1 MTSTA
6 SRVIKNSGFL
16 YIRIAVVTFLSLY
29 TTRLILDVLGASDF
43 GIYSIVGGVIAMLG
57 FLNGAMASATQRFMS
72 YSEGE
77 NDREKQKR
85 IFNISLRIHLA
96 ISLLLVLLLLVAGII
111 CFIYILN
118 IPPDRLFAAK
128 VVYACL
134 VISTAFSVSS
144 VPYEAV
150 LNAHEN
156 MLYYSIVGILDV
168 ALRLVVAVSLYY
180 VAVDKLISYG
190 VMMAVIPLITLT
202 IMRWYCHKHYEECKI
217 SLAKYY
223 DKAQAKEMVA
233 FAGWNFLSKAGNVI
247 VMQGSS
253 VVLNA
258 FGGVLVNAAHGI
270 ANQLAGYLL
279 VFSTNMQ
286 KALNPVIVK
295 KEGERNRQQMLAF
308 SLAGNKFSYLLFAFF
323 AIPVCIEMP
332 YILQLWLKEPPE
344 YAVLFCRLIVVRR
357 LVGQLTS
364 TFATSI
370 GATGNI
376 KQNSIMNAIIMGLS
390 LPAACLCYIMMGTP
404 IYTMYVVLIV
414 MVVLM
419 GACDTYYMWKQCDL
433 RVNLFFK
440 SVMLPCML
448 ITLLT
453 FLVGIPFHGMMSVG
467 FIRLVCVLAACFLAC
482 IVFGYT
488 IGMTTRERNIIKGI
502 VVNIITKVCK
512 KH

>member
-1 MTSTA
+1 MSSTA
-6 SRVIKNSGFL
+6 TRIIKNSGFL
-16 YIRIAVVTFLSLY
+16 YLRIAVVTFLSLY

-77 NDREKQKR
+77 NDKEKQKR
-85 IFNISLRIHLA
+85 IFNISLCIHFA
-96 ISLLLVLLLLVAGII
+96 ISLLLVVLLVIAGVI
-111 CFIYILN
+111 CFLYVLN
-118 IPPDRLFAAK
+118 IPADRLFVAK
-128 VVYACL
+128 VVYGCL
-134 VISTAFSVSS
+134 VLSTAFSVSS

-156 MLYYSIVGILDV
+156 MLYYSIVGILDA
-168 ALRLVVAVSLYY
+168 ALRLAVAISLYY
-180 VAVDKLISYG
+180 VAFDKLMAYG
-190 VMMAVIPLITLT
+190 VMMAIIPLITLT
-202 IMRWYCHKHYEECKI
+202 IMRWYCHTHYEECKI
-217 SLAKYY
+217 SLIKYY
-223 DKAQAKEMVA
+223 NKAQAKEMVT

-279 VFSTNMQ
+279 VFSSNMQ
-286 KALNPVIVK
+286 KALSPVIVK
-295 KEGERNRQQMLAF
+295 KEGEHNRQQMLAF

-357 LVGQLTS
+357 LIGQLTS

-370 GATGNI
+370 GATGDI
-376 KQNSIMNAIIMGLS
+376 KQNSIMNAVIMGLA
-390 LPAACLCYIMMGTP
+390 LPAACLCYMMGAP
-404 IYTMYVVLIV
+404 IYIMYIVLIA
-414 MVVLM
+414 MVILM
-419 GACDTYYMWKQCDL
+419 GVCDTYYMWKQCDL

-440 SVMLPCML
+440 SVILPCLL
-448 ITLLT
+448 ITILT
-453 FLVGIPFHGMMSVG
+453 FMVGMPFHWLMPVG
-467 FIRLVCVLAACFLAC
+467 FVRLACVLVACFLAC
-482 IVFGYT
+482 MASGYA
-488 IGMTTRERNIIKGI
+488 IGITAREKNVINGLVTNIFA
-502 VVNIITKVCK
+502 KVCK
-512 KH
+512 KL

>member
-1 MTSTA
+1 MSSIAT
-6 SRVIKNSGFL
+6 RIIKNSGFL
-16 YIRIAVVTFLSLY
+16 YIRIAVVMFLSLY
-29 TTRLILDVLGASDF
+29 ATRLILDVLGTSDF

-77 NDREKQKR
+77 NDKEKQKR
-85 IFNISLRIHLA
+85 IFNVSLCIHFA
-96 ISLLLVLLLLVAGII
+96 ISLLLVVLLAIVGVI
-111 CFIYILN
+111 CFMYVLN
-118 IPPDRLFAAK
+118 IPSDRFFAAK
-128 VVYACL
+128 VVYGCL
-134 VISTAFSVSS
+134 VLSTAFSVSS

-156 MLYYSIVGILDV
+156 MLYYSIVGILDA
-168 ALRLVVAVSLYY
+168 ALRMAVAVSLYY
-180 VAVDKLISYG
+180 VTADKLIAYG
-190 VMMAVIPLITLT
+190 VMMAVIPLITLS

-217 SLAKYY
+217 SFAKYY
-223 DKAQAKEMVA
+223 NKVQAKEMIT

-253 VVLNA
+253 IVLNA

-279 VFSTNMQ
+279 VFSSNMQ

-295 KEGERNRQQMLAF
+295 KEGEHNRRQMLAF

-323 AIPVCIEMP
+323 AIPVCLEMP

-357 LVGQLTS
+357 LIGQLTS

-370 GATGNI
+370 GATGDI
-376 KQNSIMNAIIMGLS
+376 KRNSILNAVILGLS
-390 LPAACLCYIMMGTP
+390 LPAACLCYMMGAP
-404 IYTMYVVLIV
+404 IYIMYVVLIV

-419 GACDTYYMWKQCDL
+419 GVCDTYYMWKQCDL
-433 RVNLFFK
+433 RVNLFFN
-440 SVMLPCML
+440 SVILPCMF
-448 ITLLT
+448 ITILT
-453 FLVGIPFHGMMSVG
+453 FLASIPFHLMMSMG
-467 FIRLVCVLAACFLAC
+467 LARLSCVLVVGFLAC
-482 IVFGYT
+482 LSSGYAV
-488 IGMTTRERNIIKGI
+488 GMTVREKNVINSMITNIF
-502 VVNIITKVCK
+502 VKVCK
-512 KH
+512 RR

>member
-6 SRVIKNSGFL
+6 NRVIKNSGFL

-43 GIYSIVGGVIAMLG
+43 GIYSIVGGVIAILG

-77 NDREKQKR
+77 NDKEKQKR
-85 IFNISLRIHLA
+85 IFNISLCIHFA
-96 ISLLLVLLLLVAGII
+96 ISLLLVVVLVIAGVI
-111 CFIYILN
+111 CFMYVLN
-118 IPPDRLFAAK
+118 IPSDRMFAAK
-128 VVYACL
+128 AVYGCL
-134 VISTAFSVSS
+134 ILSTAFSVSC

-156 MLYYSIVGILDV
+156 MLYYSIVGILDA
-168 ALRLVVAVSLYY
+168 ALRLVVAISLYY
-180 VAVDKLISYG
+180 IAADKLITYG

-202 IMRWYCHKHYEECKI
+202 IMRGYCHTHYEECKI

-223 DKAQAKEMVA
+223 NKAQAKEMVV

-253 VVLNA
+253 IVLNA

-295 KEGERNRQQMLAF
+295 KEGEHNRQQMVAF
-308 SLAGNKFSYLLFAFF
+308 SLAGNKFSYFLFAFF

-332 YILQLWLKEPPE
+332 YILQLWLKAPPE

-364 TFATSI
+364 TFVTSI
-370 GATGNI
+370 GATGDI

-390 LPAACLCYIMMGTP
+390 LPAACLCYMMGAP
-404 IYTMYVVLIV
+404 IYAMYVVLIV

-419 GACDTYYMWKQCDL
+419 GVCDTYYMREQCGL
-433 RVNLFFK
+433 QVNLFFK
-440 SVMLPCML
+440 SVIWPCLL
-448 ITLLT
+448 ITVLT
-453 FLVGIPFHGMMSVG
+453 FLAGMPFHLMMPIG
-467 FIRLVCVLAACFLAC
+467 FVRLTCVLSVCFLAC
-482 IVFGYT
+482 IAFGYV
-488 IGMTTRERNIIKGI
+488 IGMSLQERNI
-502 VVNIITKVCK
+502 VNGLIANILTKICRR
-512 KH
+512 H

>member
-1 MTSTA
+1 MSSITT
-6 SRVIKNSGFL
+6 RIIKNSGFL

-29 TTRLILDVLGASDF
+29 ATRLILDALGTSDF

-77 NDREKQKR
+77 NDKEKQKR
-85 IFNISLRIHLA
+85 IFNISLCIHFA
-96 ISLLLVLLLLVAGII
+96 ISLLLVVLLTIAGMI
-111 CFIYILN
+111 CFMYVLN
-118 IPPDRLFAAK
+118 IPSDRFFAAK
-128 VVYACL
+128 VVYGCL
-134 VISTAFSVSS
+134 VLSTAFSVSS

-156 MLYYSIVGILDV
+156 MFYYSIVGILDA
-168 ALRLVVAVSLYY
+168 ALRMAVAVSLYY
-180 VAVDKLISYG
+180 VAADKLIVYG
-190 VMMAVIPLITLT
+190 VMMAVIPLITLS

-217 SLAKYY
+217 SFAKYY
-223 DKAQAKEMVA
+223 NKVQAKEMIT

-253 VVLNA
+253 IVLNA

-295 KEGERNRQQMLAF
+295 KEGEHNRQQMLVF

-323 AIPVCIEMP
+323 AIPVCMEMP
-332 YILQLWLKEPPE
+332 YILQLWLKDPPE

-357 LVGQLTS
+357 LIGQLTS

-370 GATGNI
+370 GAMGDI
-376 KQNSIMNAIIMGLS
+376 KRNSIMNAVIMSLS
-390 LPAACLCYIMMGTP
+390 LPVACLCYMMGAP
-404 IYTMYVVLIV
+404 IYMMYVVLIV

-419 GACDTYYMWKQCDL
+419 GVCDTYYMWKQCDL
-433 RVNLFFK
+433 RVNLFFN
-440 SVMLPCML
+440 SVIQPCMF
-448 ITLLT
+448 ITILT
-453 FLVGIPFHGMMSVG
+453 FLAGIPFHLMMSVG
-467 FIRLVCVLAACFLAC
+467 FARLSCVLIICFLAC
-482 IVFGYT
+482 LSLGYT
-488 IGMTTRERNIIKGI
+488 VGMTAREKNIINGLI
-502 VVNIITKVCK
+502 TNILVKVCK
-512 KH
+512 KY

>member
-1 MTSTA
+1 MSSTVN
-6 SRVIKNSGFL
+6 RVIKNSGFL
-16 YIRIAVVTFLSLY
+16 YLRITVVTFLSLY
-29 TTRLILDVLGASDF
+29 TTRLVLNVLGVSDF

-77 NDREKQKR
+77 NDKEKQKR
-85 IFNISLRIHLA
+85 IFNISLCIHFT
-96 ISLLLVLLLLVAGII
+96 ISLLLVVLLVIAGVI
-111 CFIYILN
+111 CFIYVLN
-118 IPPDRLFAAK
+118 IPSDRMFAAEI
-128 VVYACL
+128 VYGCL
-134 VISTAFSVSS
+134 ILSTAFSVSS

-156 MLYYSIVGILDV
+156 MLYYSIVGILDA
-168 ALRLVVAVSLYY
+168 ALRLFVAVSLYY
-180 VAVDKLISYG
+180 VAIDKLIAYG

-217 SLAKYY
+217 SLTKYY
-223 DKAQAKEMVA
+223 NRKQAKEMVA

-253 VVLNA
+253 IVLNA

-279 VFSTNMQ
+279 VFSSNMQ

-295 KEGERNRQQMLAF
+295 KEGEHNRQQMLAF
-308 SLAGNKFSYLLFAFF
+308 SLAGNKFSYLMFAFF

-357 LVGQLTS
+357 LLGQLTS
-364 TFATSI
+364 TFTTSI
-370 GATGNI
+370 GATGDI

-390 LPAACLCYIMMGTP
+390 LPVACLCYMMSAP
-404 IYTMYVVLIV
+404 IYAMYIVLIV

-419 GACDTYYMWKQCDL
+419 SVCDTYYMRKQCCL
-433 RVNLFFK
+433 QVNSFFK
-440 SVMLPCML
+440 SVILPCIL
-448 ITLLT
+448 ITVLT
-453 FLVGIPFHGMMSVG
+453 FLVGMPFHLLMPVG
-467 FIRLVCVLAACFLAC
+467 FVRLTCVLAACFFAC
-482 IVFGYT
+482 ISFGYV
-488 IGMTTRERNIIKGI
+488 IGMSMREKNVINSLVTNIL
-502 VVNIITKVCK
+502 TKICE

>member
-1 MTSTA
+1 MSSTA
-6 SRVIKNSGFL
+6 TRIIKNSGFL
-16 YIRIAVVTFLSLY
+16 YLRIAVVTFLSLY

-77 NDREKQKR
+77 NDKEKQKR
-85 IFNISLRIHLA
+85 MFNISLCIHFA
-96 ISLLLVLLLLVAGII
+96 ISLLLVVLLVIAGVI
-111 CFIYILN
+111 CFLYVLN
-118 IPPDRLFAAK
+118 IPADRLFAAK
-128 VVYACL
+128 VVYGCL
-134 VISTAFSVSS
+134 VLSTAFSVSS

-156 MLYYSIVGILDV
+156 MLYYSIVGILDA
-168 ALRLVVAVSLYY
+168 ALRLAVAISLYY
-180 VAVDKLISYG
+180 VALDKLMAYG
-190 VMMAVIPLITLT
+190 VMMAIIPLITLT
-202 IMRWYCHKHYEECKI
+202 FMRWYCHTRYEECKI
-217 SLAKYY
+217 SLARYY
-223 DKAQAKEMVA
+223 NKAQAKEMIT

-286 KALNPVIVK
+286 KALSPVIVK
-295 KEGERNRQQMLAF
+295 KEGEHNRQQMLAF

-357 LVGQLTS
+357 LIGQLTS

-370 GATGNI
+370 GATGDI
-376 KQNSIMNAIIMGLS
+376 KQNSIMNAVIMGLA
-390 LPAACLCYIMMGTP
+390 LPVACLCYMMGAP
-404 IYTMYVVLIV
+404 IYIMYVVLIA
-414 MVVLM
+414 MVILM
-419 GACDTYYMWKQCDL
+419 GVCDTYYMWRQCDL
-433 RVNLFFK
+433 RLNLFFK
-440 SVMLPCML
+440 SVILPCLL
-448 ITLLT
+448 ITILT
-453 FLVGIPFHGMMSVG
+453 FMVGMPFHWLMPVG
-467 FIRLVCVLAACFLAC
+467 FVRLACVLVACFLAC
-482 IVFGYT
+482 MASGYA
-488 IGMTTRERNIIKGI
+488 IGMTAREKNVINGLMANIF
-502 VVNIITKVCK
+502 TKVCK
-512 KH
+512 KL